1 MKKVIVPSNHLWYN
15 IDKKRGKN
23 MEVNDYLVT
32 KDREDLLSSLKGV
45 NRIIINKK
53 LRELDLENL
62 QELKKYILE
71 HLKDSIKNIKNRWLL
86 NVHFETL
93 LTNENKNLSLDP
105 SDIENFIVFLYEEDG
120 EIKYYMPTE
129 VKDIIKRSIKV
140 K

>member
-1 MKKVIVPSNHLWYN
+1 
-15 IDKKRGKN
+15 

-32 KDREDLLSSLKGV
+32 KDREDLLSSLKGINKKV
-45 NRIIINKK
+45 INKK
-53 LRELDLENL
+53 LMELDLENL

-71 HLKDSIKNIKNRWLL
+71 HLKDSIKNIKDRWLL
-86 NVHFETL
+86 NIHFETL
-93 LTNENKNLSLDP
+93 LTNENKTLSVDP
-105 SDIENFIVFLYEEDG
+105 SDVENFIVFLYEEDG

>member
-1 MKKVIVPSNHLWYN
+1 MKKVIVPNNHLWYN

>member
-1 MKKVIVPSNHLWYN
+1 LWYN
-15 IDKKRGKN
+15 IDRKRGKN

-32 KDREDLLSSLKGV
+32 KDREDLLSSLKGINKKV
-45 NRIIINKK
+45 INKK
-53 LRELDLENL
+53 LMELDLENL

-71 HLKDSIKNIKNRWLL
+71 HLKDSIKNIKDRWLL
-86 NVHFETL
+86 NIHFETL
-93 LTNENKNLSLDP
+93 LTNENKTLSVDP
-105 SDIENFIVFLYEEDG
+105 SDVENFIVFLYEEDG